1 MPRDRLLLE
10 ECRQLQAALRR
21 HASLAELRR
30 SEAWP
35 ALERRIEAVLSAPIV
50 TTADPGRTAASA
62 SRTRPA
68 DGAEG
73 GQRVRAVH
81 WNIEH
86 GNHYQHIESAL
97 CGHAQL
103 ADADLV
109 LLNEVDLG
117 MARSGN
123 RDVAADLAAAL
134 GLHVAFAPLFIETTV
149 GRDDDALTAG
159 SRENEEALF
168 GIAILSRHPIGAVRV
183 VPLPSPVGIQFDHER
198 MFGRHVA
205 LVATIERPGA
215 PFTAVS
221 AHLEVLRTREHRAA
235 QMRTL
240 LEALA
245 EVAGPV
251 ILAGDF
257 NTQTLDR
264 GRPRS
269 RLEGAVVLAL
279 WPPAALA
286 ARLRWPDRGP
296 YRERLFDELARAG
309 FEWDRFNDREST
321 LRLRLHRL
329 DEVRTLPRPF
339 DRLAP
344 VLLAH
349 AERRAAFR
357 LDWFAGRG
365 WRGGRG
371 YTVRGLDGPGE
382 ASDHAPIVAEF
393 ESR

>member
-134 GLHVAFAPLFIETTV
+134 GLHVAFAPLFIETTI

-240 LEALA
+240 LEAR
-245 EVAGPV
+245 
-251 ILAGDF
+251 
-257 NTQTLDR
+257 T
-264 GRPRS
+264 
-269 RLEGAVVLAL
+269 
-279 WPPAALA
+279 AALA
-286 ARLRWPDRGP
+286 PRGRRGARTLAAGRAGGAAA
-296 YRERLFDELARAG
+296 LARS
-309 FEWDRFNDREST
+309 RP
-321 LRLRLHRL
+321 
-329 DEVRTLPRPF
+329 VPRT
-339 DRLAP
+339 A
-344 VLLAH
+344 V
-349 AERRAAFR
+349 RRA
-357 LDWFAGRG
+357 GS
-365 WRGGRG
+365 
-371 YTVRGLDGPGE
+371 RGLRVGPFQRSRE
-382 ASDHAPIVAEF
+382 HAAAAPP
-393 ESR
+393 SPR